1 MVQCNELLS
10 ELQDNPLCLIK
21 LPPKNEKCVKTE
33 EEGRQPP
40 VLNGVSRELRFVT
53 ERMAPSLA
61 RPRHALI
68 LPQL

>member
-1 MVQCNELLS
+1 MLPDTPLRLL
-10 ELQDNPLCLIK
+10 
-21 LPPKNEKCVKTE
+21 LPTKNEKCFKTE